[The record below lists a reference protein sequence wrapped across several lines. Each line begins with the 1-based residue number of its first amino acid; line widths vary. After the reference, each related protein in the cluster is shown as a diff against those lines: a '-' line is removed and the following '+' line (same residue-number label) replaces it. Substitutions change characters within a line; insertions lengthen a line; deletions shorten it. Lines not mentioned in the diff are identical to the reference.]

1 MSSTTISLNYNERF
15 IIFMNQNASDLVI
28 GTRLWKVLEAAEIKC
43 QELNPNDL
51 KTWSIGLISTK
62 ITEEMM
68 EIVGHKNAVLDDASS
83 LMSLN
88 N

>member
-1 MSSTTISLNYNERF
+1 MSRIEPKCPQNLVNWHDSTE
-15 IIFMNQNASDLVI
+15 
-28 GTRLWKVLEAAEIKC
+28 
-43 QELNPNDL
+43 
-51 KTWSIGLISTK
+51 